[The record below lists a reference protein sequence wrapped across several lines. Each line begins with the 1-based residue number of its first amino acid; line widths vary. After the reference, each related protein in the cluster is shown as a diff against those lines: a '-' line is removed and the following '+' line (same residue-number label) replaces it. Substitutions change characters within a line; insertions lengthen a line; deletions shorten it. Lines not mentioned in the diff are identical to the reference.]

1 MDTTIISKVDDVID
15 VFKSDLVDLEE
26 KIKSVDIPMEHEFE
40 SHEAYIDFVNTYL
53 EWLFTQISDVKKYTF
68 SSVLNIYNQS
78 LDAEKVL
85 KKELEDDSN
94 RVEFMEKRFKHEV
107 KKSLIMAGV
116 LSFLSPSLF
125 PILVLLNA
133 VPLLLS
139 RSLVKSIK
147 SSYKRSQENYDE
159 FKKLQNEL
167 YDFQDMLRTNYHDSK
182 SKLCKLKQIME
193 KNPEAFIN
201 DSDVMETLIS
211 MVSLNDY
218 PLPQKTE
225 ENGLIVVEQP
235 KRLSLN

>member
-116 LSFLSPSLF
+116 LSFLYPS
-125 PILVLLNA
+125 
-133 VPLLLS
+133 
-139 RSLVKSIK
+139 
-147 SSYKRSQENYDE
+147 
-159 FKKLQNEL
+159 
-167 YDFQDMLRTNYHDSK
+167 
-182 SKLCKLKQIME
+182 
-193 KNPEAFIN
+193 
-201 DSDVMETLIS
+201 
-211 MVSLNDY
+211 
-218 PLPQKTE
+218 
-225 ENGLIVVEQP
+225 
-235 KRLSLN
+235 